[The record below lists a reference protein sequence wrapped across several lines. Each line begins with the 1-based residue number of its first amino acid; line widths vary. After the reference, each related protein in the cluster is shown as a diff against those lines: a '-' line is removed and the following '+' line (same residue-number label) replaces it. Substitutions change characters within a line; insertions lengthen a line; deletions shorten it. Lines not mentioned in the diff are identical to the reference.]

1 MKLSTWNL
9 GLVHLAPGTCAP
21 HAWNMTP
28 GICTLDS
35 WNLTPGTC
43 APGTCVSNLSITKS
57 SKWKQKL
64 YEKRLKHQ
72 TRETELANKSNKNLF
87 ESLKKVFYS
96 EKISKYKHNAKKQE
110 AL

>member
-1 MKLSTWNL
+1 MMKLSTWNL

-21 HAWNMTP
+21 HAWNMTS
-28 GICTLDS
+28 GICTPDS

-43 APGTCVSNLSITKS
+43 APATCAPAT
-57 SKWKQKL
+57 WKQKL

-87 ESLKKVFYS
+87 ESLKKGMLLR
-96 EKISKYKHNAKKQE
+96 KNI
-110 AL
+110 